1 MSEIMG
7 VNPYTKEPL
16 MALTQVHVAFNG
28 KSVYQIHAC
37 STKAQARTWMN
48 SNTNR
53 IPKGHTFLLV
63 DRKGEASAHEPD
75 NSTVI
80 PAGWRAKS
88 NKWETQPGKQA
99 TNFSTYVQPRDN
111 RRA

>member
-1 MSEIMG
+1 
-7 VNPYTKEPL
+7 

-28 KSVYQIHAC
+28 VPTYLIHEC
-37 STKAQARTWMN
+37 STKAQARKWMDV
-48 SNTNR
+48 NTNR
-53 IPKGHTFLLV
+53 IPSGHTFLMI
-63 DRKGEASAHEPD
+63 DRKGNNEAHTPD

-88 NKWETQPGKQA
+88 SQWERQPGKAA
-99 TNFSTYVQPRDN
+99 TNFSTYTPPRDI